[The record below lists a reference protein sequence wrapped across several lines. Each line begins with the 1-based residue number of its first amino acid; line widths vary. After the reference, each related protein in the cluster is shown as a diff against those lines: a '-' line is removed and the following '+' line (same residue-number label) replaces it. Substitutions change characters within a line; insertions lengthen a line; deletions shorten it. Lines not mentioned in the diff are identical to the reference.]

1 MRFSSRFENEDREDK
16 NSPSSFEVNPHWQ
29 ARQARV
35 RTKLPLLDLSIS
47 NPTLVGLKYPAE
59 IPFLFNSPSILQ
71 YHPDPKGSAEARR
84 AIALH
89 YSRSNRSIDPEDLI
103 LTASTSESYSF
114 LFKLLCNPGDEV
126 FIPSP
131 SYPLFDGLAEME
143 NVNLVTYSL
152 QYQEGQWKTDFKSL
166 RQNISNQ
173 CKAIILVSPNNP
185 TGHIHAKEELEQ
197 FLKIATE
204 YNLAIIIDEVFCEY
218 LFEDLPYPTLNSSGP
233 LVFALNGFS
242 KMLGL
247 PQLKLGWIHVS
258 GLPIWKSQALE
269 NLEWMADAYLSVN
282 GPVQMV
288 TLKLLEFADSIQGE
302 IKTRLRNNLN
312 FSEQILTPTSNGSTS
327 SKARLEGFRPQGGW
341 CLMIQIPLD
350 GTSSEDFAISLVE
363 KTGIYVHP
371 GSLFGM
377 ENDCI
382 VVISLLVEENIFAE
396 GLRGL
401 LHFSRDL
408 ISNTGNNFGE

>member
-1 MRFSSRFENEDREDK
+1 MRFSNRFPKEDE
-16 NSPSSFEVNPHWQ
+16 NSPSTFEVNPHWQ

-35 RTKLPLLDLSIS
+35 TAKLPLLDLTIS

-59 IPFLFNSPSILQ
+59 IPSLFNSRSILQ
-71 YHPDPKGSAEARR
+71 YHPEPKGCAEARW
-84 AIALH
+84 AIAEH
-89 YSRSNRSIDPEDLI
+89 YSKSNRSIDPEDLI

-131 SYPLFDGLAEME
+131 SYPLFDSLAELE

-152 QYQEGQWKTDFKSL
+152 QYHEVQWKTDFKSIT
-166 RQNISNQ
+166 QNISNH

-185 TGHIHAKEELEQ
+185 TGHIHAKEELDQ

-218 LFEDLPYPTLNSSGP
+218 LFETIPYPSLNSSGP
-233 LVFALNGFS
+233 LVFTLNGFS

-247 PQLKLGWIHVS
+247 PQFKIGWIHVS
-258 GLPIWKSQALE
+258 GRPTWKKQALE

-282 GPVQMV
+282 GPVQLV
-288 TLKLLEFADSIQGE
+288 TPKLLGLVDAIQSE
-302 IKTRLRNNLN
+302 IKTRLQNNLN
-312 FSEQILTPTSNGSTS
+312 FSEQTLIKA
-327 SKARLEGFRPQGGW
+327 SKGTDTQNPGFEIFRPQGGW
-341 CLMIQIPLD
+341 CLMIQIPFD
-350 GTSSEDFAISLVE
+350 RITSEDFAISLVE

-377 ENDCI
+377 HKNCTM
-382 VVISLLVEENIFAE
+382 VLSLLIEENIFSE

-401 LHFSRDL
+401 LLFSREL
-408 ISNTGNNFGE
+408 ISNSGNNFGE